1 MEQLPMEE
9 SMIQVRVFTMPFNF
23 QAGIFDDE
31 KFNNFVKDKEL
42 ISVKDY
48 FFQRDEIPYLTLVV
62 QYKSLPLSSGEKAKG
77 HEEWR
82 KLLDETSMPLF
93 NTLRQWRNETSK
105 KDGVPPYIILNNKQL
120 AEVCKKRPQSQYDL
134 MKVEG
139 IGKAKAE
146 KYGQDILK
154 LTAYLKK
161 EEKTDEQLASA
172 SQ

>member
-1 MEQLPMEE
+1 MEQLLIKE
-9 SMIQVRVFTMPFNF
+9 SLVQVRIWTLPFNF
-23 QAGIFDDE
+23 QLGVFDDE

-62 QYKSLPLSSGEKAKG
+62 QYKSLPLTSSEKAKG

-82 KLLDETSMPLF
+82 KLLDEADMPLF
-93 NTLRQWRNETSK
+93 NTLRQWRNERSK
-105 KDGVPPYIILNNKQL
+105 KEGAPPYIILNNKQL
-120 AEVCKKRPQSQYDL
+120 AEVCKRRPQSQYEL

-139 IGKAKAE
+139 IGKAKSE
-146 KYGQDILK
+146 KYGEDILK
-154 LTAYLKK
+154 LTATLKK
-161 EEKTDEQLASA
+161 EEKTDEQLASS